1 MVESNNLL
9 FRLSTPAI
17 WYPEQS
23 EEDFQEEI
31 NLMLTRV
38 NATDAFLKGE
48 VDADFFL
55 NFLHE
60 SGIDV
65 FEAAEEWSLNDGII
79 V

>member
-1 MVESNNLL
+1 MINIA
-9 FRLSTPAI
+9 TPGI

-23 EEDFQEEI
+23 NEEFEEEI
-31 NLMLTRV
+31 ELMLLRSQ
-38 NATDAFLKGE
+38 ATKAFIEGE

-60 SGIDV
+60 SGINV
-65 FEAAEEWSLNDGII
+65 FEASEEWNLGDGII

>member
-1 MVESNNLL
+1 MAANNLIQL
-9 FRLSTPAI
+9 ATPAI

-23 EEDFQEEI
+23 EEEIEEEI
-31 NLMLTRV
+31 SLMMLRA
-38 NATDAFLKGE
+38 NATAAFLKGE

-65 FEAAEEWSLNDGII
+65 FAASEEWDLNNGII